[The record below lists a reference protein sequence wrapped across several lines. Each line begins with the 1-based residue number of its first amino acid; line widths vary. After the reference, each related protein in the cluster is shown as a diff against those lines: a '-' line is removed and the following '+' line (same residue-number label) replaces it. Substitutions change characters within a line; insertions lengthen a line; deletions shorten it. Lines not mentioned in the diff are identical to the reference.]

1 MMHHVTLNTG
11 VMMLK
16 NSALNTGINYSNNI
30 FLNITGFFFSLFMIK
45 WW

>member
-16 NSALNTGINYSNNI
+16 NSALNTGINYILLYIYIENAY
-30 FLNITGFFFSLFMIK
+30 FEL
-45 WW
+45 